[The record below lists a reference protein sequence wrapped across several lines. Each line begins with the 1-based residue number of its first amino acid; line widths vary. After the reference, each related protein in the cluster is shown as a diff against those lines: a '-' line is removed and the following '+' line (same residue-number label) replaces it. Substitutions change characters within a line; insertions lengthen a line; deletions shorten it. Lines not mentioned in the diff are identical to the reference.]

1 VRLLNTAS
9 SNRKE
14 IVKFKSSELGF
25 FVCRGKGIEGRREDE
40 ADLFVGKSVLRLLLM
55 KIWS

>member
-1 VRLLNTAS
+1 MRLINTAS

-25 FVCRGKGIEGRREDE
+25 FLCIGEREWRREDE
-40 ADLFVGKSVLRLLLM
+40 ADLFVGKSVLPV